1 MWSCAIQHV
10 QFGRTMTLKAR
21 IYFYDM
27 HLYYIIWCCALYYV
41 IIKETQKREEYI
53 TRRIYIYIRTFSE
66 YDESVCAS
74 LYVCACVFKKEIY
87 INGSTKYYYI
97 FILIYVRIYI
107 YYKHLPLYHI
117 RKLKPF
123 KLTFRTYYKSKKKFL

>member
-1 MWSCAIQHV
+1 
-10 QFGRTMTLKAR
+10 
-21 IYFYDM
+21 M
-27 HLYYIIWCCALYYV
+27 HLYYNMACCALYYV

-97 FILIYVRIYI
+97 FILIYVRIY
-107 YYKHLPLYHI
+107 L
-117 RKLKPF
+117 
-123 KLTFRTYYKSKKKFL
+123 

>member
-1 MWSCAIQHV
+1 
-10 QFGRTMTLKAR
+10 
-21 IYFYDM
+21 M
-27 HLYYIIWCCALYYV
+27 HLYYNMACCALYYV

-53 TRRIYIYIRTFSE
+53 TRRIYIYIIYIYIRTFSE

-97 FILIYVRIYI
+97 FILIYVRIYF
-107 YYKHLPLYHI
+107 KHLPLYHI

-123 KLTFRTYYKSKKKFL
+123 KLTFRTYYKSCKKKFKINL